1 MEIWGSFNEKWKIK
15 IKRTMRINEGKTG
28 KKENYGMTQEKNQKY
43 CYNFGHILI

>member
-28 KKENYGMTQEKNQKY
+28 KKENYGMTQEKFKSIAIISAIY
-43 CYNFGHILI
+43 